1 MSDTKHFESDKQR
14 VLIFTAQTPRVSN
27 KKIHFLFSQKQME
40 DILMDSAVRPVPFAP
55 SYIEGLTEWRQ
66 EILPVISLE
75 ACLGM
80 EYLNSTKTQR
90 LMVIRAMR
98 DEGDP
103 MGIYRLML
111 RVVPPIRMVALPI
124 ECIPVSDDW
133 IPESFFARGVFEW
146 EDGLLVIA
154 DMKKI
159 FTGIN

>member
-1 MSDTKHFESDKQR
+1 MSDTKHSETDEQR
-14 VLIFTAQTPRVSN
+14 VLIFSAQTPRVSK

-40 DILMDSAVRPVPFAP
+40 GILMDTAVRPVPFAP
-55 SYIEGLTEWRQ
+55 SYIEGLTEWRK

-75 ACLGM
+75 TCLGM

-111 RVVPPIRMVALPI
+111 RVVPPIRMVALPV
-124 ECIPVSDDW
+124 ECNPVSDDW
-133 IPESFFARGVFEW
+133 FPESLFAKGVFEW
-146 EDGLLVIA
+146 EEGLLVIP

>member
-1 MSDTKHFESDKQR
+1 MSDNKLSESYKHR
-14 VLIFTAQTPRVSN
+14 VLIFNAQTPRVLN
-27 KKIHFLFSQKQME
+27 KKIHFLISQRQME
-40 DILMDSAVRPVPFAP
+40 DILMDTAVRPVPFAP

-90 LMVIRAMR
+90 LMVIRAKR
-98 DEGDP
+98 DEADP

-111 RVVPPIRMVALPI
+111 RVVPPIRMVSLPI

-133 IPESFFARGVFEW
+133 IPENFFAKGVFEW
-146 EDGLLVIA
+146 EDKLLVIA
-154 DMKKI
+154 DMNKI
-159 FTGIN
+159 FTGID

>member
-1 MSDTKHFESDKQR
+1 